1 MCAILIPGVACQAI
15 FGNEIASPLCLTSAT
30 VCGRR
35 RVDLLKRG
43 NFGPVIFAAV
53 LAVSASA
60 HVWAVASLFQRPAGE
75 LGSAEVATRAISVNL
90 ETTDVIDAIESA
102 AAREAASSG
111 APAEAAKET
120 KETPDPVKDD
130 EVTTPAKTEAAKQAD
145 DDARLAAQAD
155 ADRQRAADEAEIQ
168 TTVKQEAEREET
180 KRRAEEPAQ
189 SKRLAE
195 TEEIEK
201 KKQEKTQHAAAAGG
215 AGTTGATDA
224 QESQGRVSAS
234 QGSILNY
241 GASLR
246 ALISSNTPRNIR
258 KTSLRLGFSIAP
270 SGGLA
275 AVGVIKPSSDPEVDR
290 RMVELVRKLSS
301 RFPPP
306 PPGASANQ
314 LSYNIEI
321 IFR

>member
-1 MCAILIPGVACQAI
+1 MG
-15 FGNEIASPLCLTSAT
+15 
-30 VCGRR
+30 
-35 RVDLLKRG
+35 LLKRG
-43 NFGPVIFAAV
+43 NSGAVIFAVV
-53 LAVSASA
+53 LALSAIV
-60 HVWAVASLFQRPAGE
+60 HVWAVASLIRSRSGE
-75 LGSAEVATRAISVNL
+75 LGSTNVATTAISVNV

-102 AAREAASSG
+102 SSKEAASSPAG

-120 KETPDPVKDD
+120 KEKPDDVKDD
-130 EVTTPAKTEAAKQAD
+130 ELMPPAKAEAAKPQAD
-145 DDARLAAQAD
+145 EEARLAAQAD
-155 ADRQRAADEAEIQ
+155 ADRQHAVAEAEVQ
-168 TTVKQEAEREET
+168 KKVKEEAKREET
-180 KRRAEEPAQ
+180 KRRAEETAQ
-189 SKRLAE
+189 SQKLAE
-195 TEEIEK
+195 NEEVEK
-201 KKQEKTQHAAAAGG
+201 KKREKTRQAAVSGG
-215 AGTTGATDA
+215 AGTTGAADA

-234 QGSILNY
+234 QGSVLNY

-258 KTSLRLGFSIAP
+258 KTSRRLAFSIAP
-270 SGGLA
+270 SGGLT
-275 AVGVIKPSSDPEVDR
+275 AVNVMKPSSDPEVDK